1 MTFPA
6 SLPAPRTPDPREA
19 PPLRWAVLGPGW
31 IASRFVGALQRHTV
45 QEVVAVGSRDL
56 GRSREF
62 ADRFDIATAAGS
74 YLEAIERPDVDIV
87 YVATPH
93 PWHAELA
100 IAAMR
105 AGKHV
110 LIEKPMATNAV
121 DAQRI
126 VEVAEATG
134 RYCCEALWTMFLP
147 KWDVLRQVVDSGS
160 IGRIRSVSGEYGE
173 WFTEPHR
180 NFEPDLA
187 GGPLLDIGI
196 YPLSMITSL
205 VGAPD
210 EVTALGIAHP
220 TGVTGQLA
228 ATMTHPGEV
237 LSTLTTSLYGE
248 LRNELR
254 IVGTEGVLVVEPLHN
269 SPGSLSVRSADGSVE
284 LRHDAPAS
292 DHLDG
297 LHFQAVEAARRIA
310 AGETQSPHRTL
321 ESSMVT
327 LRALDQIAGL
337 TEG

>member
-6 SLPAPRTPDPREA
+6 QLPLPRTPDPMEA

-31 IASRFVGALQRHTV
+31 IASRFVGALQRHTTQQV
-45 QEVVAVGSRDL
+45 TVVGSRDP
-56 GRSREF
+56 GRSQEF
-62 ADRFDIATAAGS
+62 ADRFEIATATGS
-74 YLEAIERPDVDIV
+74 YTEAVERDDVDVV

-100 IAAMR
+100 IEAMQ

-110 LIEKPMATNAV
+110 LIEKPMATTAA
-121 DAQRI
+121 DGQRI
-126 VEVAEATG
+126 VDVAQATG
-134 RYCCEALWTMFLP
+134 RYCCEALWTMFQP
-147 KWDVLRQVVDSGS
+147 KWDVLRQVVDGGS
-160 IGRIRSVSGEYGE
+160 IGTIRSVSGEYGE

-210 EVTALGIAHP
+210 QVTALGVAHP
-220 TGVTGQLA
+220 TGVTGQLSA
-228 ATMTHPGEV
+228 VMTHPGNV
-237 LSTLTTSLYGE
+237 LSSFTTSLYGE

-269 SPGSLSVRSADGSVE
+269 SPGPLSVRSADGSIE
-284 LRHDAPAS
+284 LRHEESAS
-292 DHLDG
+292 DQLDG
-297 LHFQAVEAARRIA
+297 LHFQAVEAARRIT

-321 ESSMVT
+321 ADSMTT
-327 LRALDQIAGL
+327 LRAMDDIAARV
-337 TEG
+337 EG

>member
-1 MTFPA
+1 M
-6 SLPAPRTPDPREA
+6 
-19 PPLRWAVLGPGW
+19 LGPGW

-45 QEVVAVGSRDL
+45 QQVVAVGSREL
-56 GRSREF
+56 SRSQEF
-62 ADRFDIATAAGS
+62 ADRFEIPTATGS
-74 YLEAIERPDVDIV
+74 YAEAIEDPDVDIV

-100 IAAMR
+100 IAAME

-110 LIEKPMATNAV
+110 LIEKPMATSAA
-121 DAQRI
+121 DGQRI
-126 VEVAEATG
+126 VDVARATG

-147 KWDVLRQVVDSGS
+147 KWDVLRQVVEDGS
-160 IGRIRSVSGEYGE
+160 IGRIQSVSGEYGE

-210 EVTALGIAHP
+210 AITALGVGHP

-228 ATMTHPGEV
+228 ATMTHPGDV
-237 LSTLTTSLYGE
+237 LSTFTTSLYGE

-269 SPGSLSVRSADGSVE
+269 SPGSLSVRSADGSIE
-284 LRHDAPAS
+284 LRHDEPAS

-297 LHFQAVEAARRIA
+297 LHFQAAEAARRIT
-310 AGETQSPHRTL
+310 AGETESPHRTL
-321 ESSMVT
+321 DDSMVT
-327 LRALDQIAGL
+327 LRAIDAIAAQ
-337 TEG
+337 TES